1 MTFRPVISSQA
12 DLEAAW
18 RFLMKPLG
26 FSGES
31 LWFMLV
37 EPDGTVVPSIT
48 QLEDAAE
55 PPDDDV
61 LLSLTTHLSTMI
73 DDLDLRGARVAF
85 RRSRPGG
92 GGPDARDRAWA
103 RSITSACRL
112 VGLPCEVVHLATD
125 HDVHPLPGDD
135 LVAAAT

>member
-18 RFLMKPLG
+18 RFLMQPLG

-37 EPDGTVVPSIT
+37 EPDGTAVPSIT
-48 QLEDAAE
+48 QIEDAAE
-55 PPDDDV
+55 PPDEEQ
-61 LLSLTTHLSTMI
+61 LLSLTMHLSTII
-73 DDLDLRGARVAF
+73 DTLGLRGARVAF
-85 RRSRPGG
+85 LRSRPGG
-92 GGPDARDRAWA
+92 GGPDVRDRAWA
-103 RSITSACRL
+103 RSLTAACRR

-125 HDVHPLPGDD
+125 HDVRPLPGDD
-135 LVAAAT
+135 LLAAAT